1 MYRVGVRKHPIIV
14 AIHAPETNS
23 TTIIN
28 FAALTTIQTFIFFKK
43 NCDCYTQVDV
53 AKGAHAMSQVGG
65 AFQIVEDDDESYFR
79 HDPPR
84 PECAREDEEDN
95 TEQDG
100 KKKEGDKE
108 QKNEDTVDT
117 LKKFRKKRKV
127 VVKKFRRKRS
137 VHKN

>member
-1 MYRVGVRKHPIIV
+1 
-14 AIHAPETNS
+14 
-23 TTIIN
+23 
-28 FAALTTIQTFIFFKK
+28 
-43 NCDCYTQVDV
+43 
-53 AKGAHAMSQVGG
+53 MSQVGG

-84 PECAREDEEDN
+84 PECAREDEEDI

-108 QKNEDTVDT
+108 HKNEDTVDT